1 MISNSVYLV
10 SETLAAIVVLV
21 LIYANT
27 CEVKQLSKSRRLF
40 TRMLII
46 SVTAIIADAL
56 TFVHFDW
63 NKYKLVA
70 DGLITAA
77 FVLPELSKVFF
88 SLYLYEHISSRTT
101 VNRNPFLIMMHFSMV
116 ETFMVFLLCVSGK
129 LFVTESGQ
137 FYSGSLEPLYL
148 VLGYLSM
155 FGFIAIIIMNAQKI
169 GKHDALAVMPFS
181 IIPLLA
187 LVFTVTTGL
196 NVTVMMISI
205 SMLVM
210 YVMLQSEHETLLYGK
225 ANLDELTR
233 LFNRAAYEEEIKRLE
248 VSANNTLVY
257 ASIDLNGLKVTND
270 TLGHA
275 AGDELLSGAADCIKS
290 TFGKY
295 GKVFR
300 IGGDEFSAIFFAD
313 ENMLQT
319 LKADLEA
326 ATDKWE
332 GQFSKSLSLSVG
344 YVTKK
349 ECPDLSIIEMSKIAD
364 KRMYDAKAIY
374 YANKGV
380 DRRGQ
385 SNAYRVLCSL
395 YTKILTIN
403 ITDDSY
409 SVVDMDDREQVKEK
423 GYSDRISKW
432 LEGFGKSGQV
442 HPDDLESYLS
452 KTDLQYMRDYFKSG
466 KSSLINIYRRK
477 YENGF
482 RQVVMEMVPTKE
494 YSDDNQTLFLYVK
507 NID

>member
-10 SETLAAIVVLV
+10 SETMAGLIVLV
-21 LIYANT
+21 LIYANI
-27 CEVKQLSKSRRLF
+27 CEVVHRSKKRSLF
-40 TRMLII
+40 TGILILGELSI
-46 SVTAIIADAL
+46 LSDVL
-56 TFVHFDW
+56 TYVSFDW
-63 NKYKLVA
+63 DKHIFLINI
-70 DGLITAA
+70 LITASYV
-77 FVLPELSKVFF
+77 FPEMIKVIF
-88 SLYLYEHISSRTT
+88 SLYLYEHISSKTP
-101 VNRNPFLIMMHFSMV
+101 VSKKPFLIMSHYSII
-116 ETFMVFLLCVSGK
+116 ETVIVFILCLNGK
-129 LFVTESGQ
+129 IFTTQGGQ
-137 FYSGSLEPLYL
+137 YEVGPLISVYL
-148 VLGYLSM
+148 ILSFLSM
-155 FGFIAIIIMNAQKI
+155 LGFVAIIIWKSKTI
-169 GKHDALAVMPFS
+169 GWHDILA
-181 IIPLLA
+181 IIPFCIIPVFALIFSLA
-187 LVFTVTTGL
+187 SDL
-196 NVTVMMISI
+196 NVTVMMISVTL
-205 SMLVM
+205 LVI
-210 YVMLQSEHETLLYGK
+210 YVMLQSEHEALLYGK

-233 LFNRAAYEEEIKRLE
+233 LCNRAAYEDEIKRLE
-248 VSANNTLVY
+248 KFPNDTLVY

-275 AGDELLSGAADCIKS
+275 AGDELICGAADCLRA

-300 IGGDEFSAIFFAD
+300 IGGDEYSAIFFAD
-313 ENMLQT
+313 ENMLQN

-326 ATDKWE
+326 VTDKWE
-332 GQFSKSLSLSVG
+332 GQFSKSLTLSVG

-364 KRMYDAKAIY
+364 KRMYDAKALY

-423 GYSDRISKW
+423 GYADSISKW

-494 YSDDNQTLFLYVK
+494 YSDDNQTLYLYVK